1 MTFHTKLPLEKSVL
15 VIVLHKMRIDSYN
28 SLPKEKILTFIMLE
42 YSLSQLLISI
52 KIANTITYF

>member
-28 SLPKEKILTFIMLE
+28 SLPMEKILTFIMLE